1 MGGEVGWSGVGNE
14 VRGVLTHLFLGQG
27 RSAKGQS
34 CLRVGRKILTTPHCL
49 QIFLSYPAMP
59 LFIQQRVTKL
69 LMCIRLRTWELG
81 IGEPTQQ
88 CRMDVNQLLTGMNA
102 SLSTENSAPKRMW
115 LCESVYQ
122 RKLTWPG
129 EGLPEEVTPS

>member
-1 MGGEVGWSGVGNE
+1 MGNE

-27 RSAKGQS
+27 RPVKGQS

-81 IGEPTQQ
+81 IGELTQQ

-102 SLSTENSAPKRMW
+102 SLSTENSALKRMW